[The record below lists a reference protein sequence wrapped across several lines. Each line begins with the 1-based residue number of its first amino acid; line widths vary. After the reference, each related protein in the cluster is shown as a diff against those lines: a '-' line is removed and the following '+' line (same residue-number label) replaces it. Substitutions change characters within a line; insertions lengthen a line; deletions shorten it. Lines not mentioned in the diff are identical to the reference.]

1 MKEKDYNFKISWSF
15 WGCNRKYK
23 KWGYVLQQDGS
34 TCYTTTGSIFF
45 IIRKANVFLGFPSN
59 SSDLSPIENL
69 WAIIRDK
76 KKKNDELKKLVLK
89 IYDGISIDTINPLI
103 YSCENSLQMCLN
115 FGGKTI
121 AHFLRKHFEEIP
133 PQYKVPLDQ

>member
-1 MKEKDYNFKISWSF
+1 MSLMIWSSIGINYKSILYWSYYERKRLYYNFKISWSF

-76 KKKNDELKKLVLK
+76 LEDETEHLKKKKMMNLK
-89 IYDGISIDTINPLI
+89 N
-103 YSCENSLQMCLN
+103 
-115 FGGKTI
+115 
-121 AHFLRKHFEEIP
+121 
-133 PQYKVPLDQ
+133 